1 MENNNSDITFI
12 TNEEGQKLR
21 DRFNDLIKHCQAFYS
36 LSGYFY
42 LSGFH
47 QIYKSLENVDKV
59 KILIGIGTDKKT
71 FNVIDK
77 SESEMFEFHSDSA
90 IKDKSEQLVLEDIE
104 NSEDSKEIE
113 LSIKKF
119 VEWIQNGKLEIKA
132 YPSKKIH
139 SKLYIFTF
147 KNDDIDKGRV
157 ITGSSNLTQAG
168 LVDNLEFNV
177 ELKNR
182 SDYEFALN
190 KFNELWQ
197 QAVDLNENFVLNIN
211 HKTWLKDDITPYE
224 HYLKFL
230 YEYFKDELNVS
241 SEVFNNYLPKDFKKF
256 KYQEQAVLNAKRI
269 LNEYGGV
276 FLSDVV
282 GLGKTYIAAMLAGQ
296 LDGRTMVLAPP
307 SLINRNNPGSWPNV
321 FHDFNIPADFISIG
335 NLDEAK
341 RVSKNR
347 DFKNI
352 IIDEAH
358 RFRNENTISYEKLAE
373 ICRGKRV
380 ILVTATPFNN
390 SPKDLLSLIKLFQNV
405 KNSNI
410 PGTKDLDSFFNN
422 LEKKLPKIERQ
433 NNVKEY
439 IQIIQSNATE
449 IRNKVLKYIMIRR
462 TRSEIEKYYADDL
475 KQNNIKFPEIEKP
488 QPLYYL
494 LNDDEDKIFDDT
506 LREIT
511 QNFKY
516 ARYTPLLYLKEGL
529 TDRKAQSQKN
539 MGSFMKILLVK
550 RLESSFYAFKQT
562 IDRFIKS
569 YENFIKAFN
578 NNGNVFISKK
588 HIKKILEYVDSDNYD
603 EINKILEEGDA
614 EQYSIN
620 EFSSDFLNDLNN
632 DLQILKKIKYN
643 WSKINRDPKLDTLIE
658 NIIKNDILKN
668 NKIILFT
675 ESKETAEYLAENINN
690 KLNSK
695 ALLFHGNSP
704 ENIKD
709 EVIKNF
715 DANQKDKKDDY
726 QILISTDVL
735 SEGVNLHRANV
746 VINYDIPWNPTKLIQ
761 RIGRINRVDTPFDK
775 IYTFN
780 FFPTKQAEKEINLEA
795 IARSKIEAFL
805 TLLGGDSSI
814 LTEGEPVYSH
824 ELFDKLT
831 SKDILIDSEQ
841 GDNELKYLKVIED
854 IMKNHPDLFDK
865 IKKLPKKARSAK
877 KAPNI
882 NIDNFEFSDD
892 ALLTFFR
899 KDKLMKFFITNI
911 NSESLELDFMTS
923 ASILESQQNEPKLS
937 LNLDKYYAMLH
948 KNKSAFDYDEHH
960 EDSTSKGISGNYYKL
975 FRIIKTIRDKNEQIP
990 NEYAS
995 DLSNLLY
1002 KILEKA
1008 IPSKTVYKLL
1018 KELNKLGNNIFDLTQ
1033 VMNILRSNIDDNLL
1047 QSHLSEKKVQG
1058 NEKKEI
1064 ILSVYLKK

>member
-1 MENNNSDITFI
+1 
-12 TNEEGQKLR
+12 
-21 DRFNDLIKHCQAFYS
+21 
-36 LSGYFY
+36 
-42 LSGFH
+42 
-47 QIYKSLENVDKV
+47 
-59 KILIGIGTDKKT
+59 
-71 FNVIDK
+71 
-77 SESEMFEFHSDSA
+77 
-90 IKDKSEQLVLEDIE
+90 
-104 NSEDSKEIE
+104 
-113 LSIKKF
+113 
-119 VEWIQNGKLEIKA
+119 
-132 YPSKKIH
+132 
-139 SKLYIFTF
+139 
-147 KNDDIDKGRV
+147 
-157 ITGSSNLTQAG
+157 
-168 LVDNLEFNV
+168 
-177 ELKNR
+177 
-182 SDYEFALN
+182 
-190 KFNELWQ
+190 
-197 QAVDLNENFVLNIN
+197 
-211 HKTWLKDDITPYE
+211 
-224 HYLKFL
+224 
-230 YEYFKDELNVS
+230 
-241 SEVFNNYLPKDFKKF
+241 
-256 KYQEQAVLNAKRI
+256 
-269 LNEYGGV
+269 
-276 FLSDVV
+276 
-282 GLGKTYIAAMLAGQ
+282 
-296 LDGRTMVLAPP
+296 
-307 SLINRNNPGSWPNV
+307 
-321 FHDFNIPADFISIG
+321 
-335 NLDEAK
+335 
-341 RVSKNR
+341 
-347 DFKNI
+347 
-352 IIDEAH
+352 
-358 RFRNENTISYEKLAE
+358 
-373 ICRGKRV
+373 
-380 ILVTATPFNN
+380 
-390 SPKDLLSLIKLFQNV
+390 
-405 KNSNI
+405 
-410 PGTKDLDSFFNN
+410 
-422 LEKKLPKIERQ
+422 
-433 NNVKEY
+433 
-439 IQIIQSNATE
+439 
-449 IRNKVLKYIMIRR
+449 
-462 TRSEIEKYYADDL
+462 
-475 KQNNIKFPEIEKP
+475 
-488 QPLYYL
+488 
-494 LNDDEDKIFDDT
+494 
-506 LREIT
+506 
-511 QNFKY
+511 
-516 ARYTPLLYLKEGL
+516 
-529 TDRKAQSQKN
+529 

-948 KNKSAFDYDEHH
+948 KNKSAFDFDEHD
-960 EDSTSKGISGNYYKL
+960 EYSTSKGISGNYYKL

-1033 VMNILRSNIDDNLL
+1033 VMNILKSNIDDNLL

>member
-77 SESEMFEFHSDSA
+77 SESEMVEFHSDSA

-147 KNDDIDKGRV
+147 INNYIDKGRV

-224 HYLKFL
+224 LYLKFL

-241 SEVFNNYLPKDFKKF
+241 SEVFNNYVPQDFKKF

-831 SKDILIDSEQ
+831 SKDILIDNEQ

>member
-1 MENNNSDITFI
+1 MENKNSDITFI
-12 TNEEGQKLR
+12 TNEEGRKLR
-21 DRFNDLIKHCQAFYS
+21 DRFNNLIKDCQAFYS

-77 SESEMFEFHSDSA
+77 SDSEMVEFHSDSA
-90 IKDKSEQLVLEDIE
+90 IKDKSEQLVLEELE

-147 KNDDIDKGRV
+147 KNDDRDKGRV

-177 ELKNR
+177 ELKNS

-197 QAVDLNENFVLNIN
+197 HAVDLNENFVLNIN

-224 HYLKFL
+224 LYLKFL

-241 SEVFNNYLPKDFKKF
+241 SEVFNNYVPQDFKKF

-1047 QSHLSEKKVQG
+1047 QSHLSEKKFKETRKR
-1058 NEKKEI
+1058 NHFISLFKK
-1064 ILSVYLKK
+1064 

>member
-90 IKDKSEQLVLEDIE
+90 IKDESEQLVLEELE

-147 KNDDIDKGRV
+147 KNDYIDKGRV

-197 QAVDLNENFVLNIN
+197 QAVDLNENFVININ

-241 SEVFNNYLPKDFKKF
+241 SEVFNNYVPQDFKKF

-296 LDGRTMVLAPP
+296 LDGKTMVIAPP
-307 SLINRNNPGSWPNV
+307 SLINKKNPGSWPSV
-321 FHDFNIPADFISIG
+321 FYDFNIPAEFVSTG
-335 NLDEAK
+335 NLDGAK
-341 RVSKNR
+341 EISDIKEP
-347 DFKNI
+347 KNI

-410 PGTKDLDSFFNN
+410 PGTKDLDSFFKN
-422 LEKKLPKIERQ
+422 LEKKLAKIDRQ
-433 NNVKEY
+433 KDEKKY
-439 IQIIQSNATE
+439 IQTIQSNATE

-462 TRSEIEKYYADDL
+462 TRSEIEKYFADDL
-475 KQNNIKFPEIEKP
+475 KQNNLKFPEIEKP

-506 LREIT
+506 LRQIT

-516 ARYTPLLYLKEGL
+516 ARYTPLLYLKKGL
-529 TDRKAQSQKN
+529 KPTETQSQKN

-550 RLESSFYAFKQT
+550 RLESSFHAFKQT

-578 NNGNVFISKK
+578 NGIFLSSSQYIN
-588 HIKKILEYVDSDNYD
+588 KILDYVNSDDYD
-603 EINKILEEGDA
+603 EIYKILEEGDA

-620 EFSSDFLNDLNN
+620 DFSSDLLNDLNN
-632 DLQILKKIKYN
+632 DLQILKKIKN
-643 WSKINRDPKLDTLIE
+643 DWSKINRDPKLNTLIK
-658 NIIKNDILKN
+658 NINNNDILKN

-675 ESKETAEYLAENINN
+675 ESKETAEYLSEKINN
-690 KLNSK
+690 LLNIK

-704 ENIKD
+704 ENIKN

-715 DANQKDKKDDY
+715 DANAKEKKDDY

-795 IARSKIEAFL
+795 IARSKIEGFL

-814 LTEGEPVYSH
+814 LTEGEPVSSH

-948 KNKSAFDYDEHH
+948 KNKSAFDFDEHH
-960 EDSTSKGISGNYYKL
+960 EYLTPKGISGNYYKL
-975 FRIIKTIRDKNEQIP
+975 FSIIKAILNKNEQIP
-990 NEYAS
+990 NEYS
-995 DLSNLLY
+995 SYLSNLLD
-1002 KILEKA
+1002 KILDKA
-1008 IPSKTVYKLL
+1008 IPYKTVTKLS
-1018 KELNKLGNNIFDLTQ
+1018 KELNKLGNNILDLTQ
-1033 VMNILRSNIDDNLL
+1033 VMNILKSNIDDNLL
-1047 QSHLSEKKVQG
+1047 QSHLSEKKIQG

-1064 ILSVYLKK
+1064 ILSLYLKK

>member
-1 MENNNSDITFI
+1 MENKNSDITFI
-12 TNEEGQKLR
+12 TNEEGRKLR
-21 DRFNDLIKHCQAFYS
+21 DRFNNLIKDCQAFYS

-77 SESEMFEFHSDSA
+77 SDSEMVEFHSDSA
-90 IKDKSEQLVLEDIE
+90 IKDKSEQLVLEELE

-147 KNDDIDKGRV
+147 KNDDRDKGRV

-177 ELKNR
+177 ELKNS

-197 QAVDLNENFVLNIN
+197 HAVDLNENFVLNIN

-224 HYLKFL
+224 LYLKFL

-241 SEVFNNYLPKDFKKF
+241 SEVFNNYVPQDFKKF

-1033 VMNILRSNIDDNLL
+1033 VMNIL
-1047 QSHLSEKKVQG
+1047 
-1058 NEKKEI
+1058 
-1064 ILSVYLKK
+1064 